1 MHQHRSSN
9 TEGDGTISISAM
21 VTSSDI
27 YCRCSLSEPFEKVAG
42 LILYYLQVGDS
53 FEVPFYAMEKST
65 DSGSA

>member
-1 MHQHRSSN
+1 
-9 TEGDGTISISAM
+9 M

-27 YCRCSLSEPFEKVAG
+27 CCRCSLSEPFEKVAS